1 MIATGGA
8 YPRGHDKDAVAAAEA
23 LRKADDA
30 ALAAKVAADEAAA
43 EVAAQASAA
52 KRAAH
57 AARHKA
63 ERQRRK
69 FVSKRT
75 KK

>member
-8 YPRGHDKDAVAAAEA
+8 YPRGHDKDAVAAADA
-23 LRKADDA
+23 LRKADEDA
-30 ALAAKVAADEAAA
+30 VAAKVAADEAAA
-43 EVAAQASAA
+43 QVAAQATAE

-57 AARHKA
+57 AGRHKA

-69 FVSKRT
+69 FVSKRP